1 MIIKCNKYWKF
12 DRYSIGNSDLING
25 VEYGW
30 LYTLS
35 KQTKHPYTMVQK
47 FIGNSSM
54 PYHIE
59 LANGPD
65 TRARYVILADCSYFM
80 ILKFS
85 ISFGIQFKEYFFFE
99 GT

>member
-1 MIIKCNKYWKF
+1 MFYNFCTTLNDKKLENLESDIYNFMIIKCNKYREF

-65 TRARYVILADCSYFM
+65 TRARYVIRAHKL
-80 ILKFS
+80 
-85 ISFGIQFKEYFFFE
+85 
-99 GT
+99 